1 MTGILYALITI
12 VAWGTWLAP
21 AQKVAFRDQQTK
33 TFYMASANLLL
44 AGLVAATQNLGG
56 LTLASFWPPFAG
68 GLVWSVSGLCAFIAT
83 ARLGTARAF
92 GIWAPVNILVS
103 LLWGAL
109 LFDEFIDLNAGN
121 QLALAFALILILAGV
136 VMIIQPGRLKPGR
149 LQPGRGGEKAA
160 LWPGLLAA
168 LGAGVLWGSYF
179 LPIKAS
185 QVSLWVANLPFAL
198 GIFAGSLGLMAAAR
212 KKGQP
217 WLQLPRPA
225 DLLRVCATG
234 WLWGAGNYGSL
245 LLIETLGAGKG
256 FTIAQLSVIVNA
268 LTGIFWLKE
277 PPPRSRAAVLTLTGC
292 ALATL
297 GGILLGNLKG
307 G

>member
-21 AQKVAFRDQQTK
+21 AQNLPLRNQQTK

-56 LTLASFWPPFAG
+56 LSLAVFWPPFLG
-68 GLVWSVSGLCAFIAT
+68 GLVWSVSGLCAFIAS

-92 GIWAPVNILVS
+92 GIWAPINIIVS
-103 LLWGAL
+103 LVWGAL
-109 LFDEFIDLNAGN
+109 LFDEFIDLTAAN
-121 QLALAFALILILAGV
+121 QLVLGFALILILAGV
-136 VMIIQPGRLKPGR
+136 VMIIQPGKGGREPRLAGPG
-149 LQPGRGGEKAA
+149 QPSS
-160 LWPGLLAA
+160 WPGLLAA

-185 QVSLWVANLPFAL
+185 QVPLWVANLPFAL

-212 KKGQP
+212 RTGQAL
-217 WLQLPRPA
+217 LQLPRPV

-234 WLWGAGNYGSL
+234 WLWGVGNYGSL

>member
-1 MTGILYALITI
+1 MTGILYALVTI

-21 AQKVAFRDQQTK
+21 AQKVPFRNQQTK

-56 LTLASFWPPFAG
+56 LSLATFWPPFLG

-92 GIWAPVNILVS
+92 GIWAPVNIIVS

-109 LFDEFIDLNAGN
+109 LFDEFIDLTAAN
-121 QLALAFALILILAGV
+121 QLVLVFALILILAGV
-136 VMIIQPGRLKPGR
+136 VMIIQPGKDGREPGT
-149 LQPGRGGEKAA
+149 PGQRSS
-160 LWPGLLAA
+160 WPGLLAA

-212 KKGQP
+212 RTGQP
-217 WLQLPRPA
+217 LLQLPRPA

-234 WLWGAGNYGSL
+234 WLWGVGNYGSL

-277 PPPRSRAAVLTLTGC
+277 PPPRSRAAVMTLTGC